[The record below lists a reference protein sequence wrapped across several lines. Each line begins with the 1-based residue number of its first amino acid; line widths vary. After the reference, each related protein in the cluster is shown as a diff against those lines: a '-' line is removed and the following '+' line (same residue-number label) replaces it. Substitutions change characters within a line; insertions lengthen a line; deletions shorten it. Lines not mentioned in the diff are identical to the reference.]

1 MSKDKVREIS
11 ARELLA
17 DANTNPK
24 VLTPIDLQEIACLY
38 REIGKLRETR
48 NKIVE
53 LHEMLIENIEKQD
66 ENIDRERCKRY
77 RKNKQVS
84 AIH

>member
-53 LHEMLIENIEKQD
+53 LHEMLIENIEQD
-66 ENIDRERCKRY
+66 IDRCY
-77 RKNKQVS
+77 
-84 AIH
+84 

>member
-11 ARELLA
+11 ANKEEMFA
-17 DANTNPK
+17 DLK
-24 VLTPIDLQEIACLY
+24 VFTPLDLQEIACLY

-53 LHEMLIENIEKQD
+53 LHEMLIENIEQD
-66 ENIDRERCKRY
+66 IDRCYESLGKINT
-77 RKNKQVS
+77 KPKGE
-84 AIH
+84 